1 MTTRVNI
8 AIDVMGSDKGPETI
22 IEASSISKTRY
33 PEIKYTYFGNSKLIS
48 KYIEKH
54 KNLIGSYE
62 IIHTDDE
69 VLPEDKPSL
78 ALRKRKITSMGRAL
92 SFLKE
97 KKVEAL
103 VSAGNTGALMA
114 MSKLELRMLDGI
126 LRPAIAATFPHKKGE
141 FVMLDLGANTE
152 CSQDNLLQFAIM
164 GSEYAKVV
172 LGKEE
177 PKLAILNIGT
187 EADKGKNYINEAA
200 INLKKSYLSKNF
212 VGYIEGSDIVNGQVD
227 VVISDGF
234 SGNIALKTA
243 EGVAT
248 LCSNYIKNIFESSF
262 LGKISFLLL
271 SKKLAALKDK
281 LDPRKRNGALFLGLN
296 GIVVKSHG
304 GADALGF
311 ASAIDIA
318 YEFAY
323 EDIAKKIIGNI
334 SKQNIE

>member
-1 MTTRVNI
+1 MTSNINI
-8 AIDVMGSDKGPETI
+8 AIDVMGNDKGPEVI

-33 PEIKYTYFGNSKLIS
+33 PDIKYTYFGDRKLIS
-48 KYIEKH
+48 KYLK
-54 KNLIGSYE
+54 KYRNLIGSYQ
-62 IIHTDDE
+62 IMHTE
-69 VLPEDKPSL
+69 EQVLPEDKPTL
-78 ALRKRKITSMGRAL
+78 ALRKRKSSSMGRAL
-92 SFLKE
+92 AYLKD

-114 MSKLELRMLDGI
+114 MAKLELRMLEGI

-152 CSQDNLLQFAIM
+152 CSHEHLVQFAIM
-164 GSEYAKVV
+164 GSEFAKVV

-187 EADKGKNYINEAA
+187 EADKGKVYINETAK
-200 INLKKSYLSKNF
+200 NLKESYLSKNF
-212 VGYIEGSDIVNGQVD
+212 IGYIEGNDITSGLAD
-227 VVISDGF
+227 VVVSDGF

-248 LCSNYIKNIFESSF
+248 LCSNYIKNIFQSSF
-262 LGKISFLLL
+262 LGKVSFILL
-271 SKKLAALKDK
+271 SKKLRALKDK

-318 YEFAY
+318 YEFAD

-334 SKQNIE
+334 SKQNI

>member
-1 MTTRVNI
+1 MTTRINI

-48 KYIEKH
+48 KYVEKY
-54 KNLIGSYE
+54 KNLINSYE
-62 IIHTDDE
+62 IIHTDEE

-78 ALRKRKITSMGRAL
+78 ALRKRKSTSMGRAL

-152 CSQDNLLQFAIM
+152 CSQENLLQFAVM

-172 LGKEE
+172 LGKEN

-187 EADKGKNYINEAA
+187 EADKGKVYINETAK
-200 INLKKSYLSKNF
+200 NLEKSYLSKNF
-212 VGYIEGSDIVNGQVD
+212 VGYIEGNDIINGQVD

-243 EGVAT
+243 EGTAN
-248 LCSNYIKNIFESSF
+248 LIKKFFLDEFSSSISGIFM
-262 LGKISFLLL
+262 GLLM
-271 SKKLAALKDK
+271 KRKLRRLKERM
-281 LDPRKRNGALFLGLN
+281 DPRTLNGGVFVGLN
-296 GIVVKSHG
+296 GLVIKSHG
-304 GADALGF
+304 SSDSKSFYSALKL
-311 ASAIDIA
+311 AKNMCKTKSA
-318 YEFAY
+318 
-323 EDIAKKIIGNI
+323 
-334 SKQNIE
+334 

>member
-1 MTTRVNI
+1 MTIRVNI
-8 AIDVMGSDKGPETI
+8 AIDVMGSDKGPESI

-33 PEIKYTYFGNSKLIS
+33 PAIQYTYFGDSKLIS
-48 KYIEKH
+48 KYVDKYN
-54 KNLIGSYE
+54 NLNKSYQ
-62 IIHTDDE
+62 IIHTDE
-69 VLPEDKPSL
+69 QVLPEDKPSL
-78 ALRKRKITSMGRAL
+78 ALRKRKSSSMGKAL
-92 SFLKE
+92 FFLKE

-152 CSQDNLLQFAIM
+152 CSQENLLQFAIM
-164 GSEYAKVV
+164 GSEFAKVV

-187 EADKGKNYINEAA
+187 EIDKGKAYINETAK
-200 INLKKSYLSKNF
+200 NLKDSYLSKNF
-212 VGYIEGSDIVNGQVD
+212 IGYIEGNDIIKGQVD

-243 EGVAT
+243 EGVAA
-248 LCSNYIKNIFESSF
+248 LCSGYIKNIFEGSF

-304 GADALGF
+304 GADSLSF

-323 EDIAKKIIGNI
+323 EDIAKKIIENI
-334 SKQNIE
+334 SKHNIK

>member
-1 MTTRVNI
+1 MTTRINI

-22 IEASSISKTRY
+22 VEASSISKTRY
-33 PEIKYTYFGNSKLIS
+33 PEIKYTYFGDSKLIL
-48 KYIEKH
+48 KYVEKY
-54 KNLIGSYE
+54 KNLINSYE
-62 IIHTDDE
+62 IIHTDEE

-78 ALRKRKITSMGRAL
+78 ALRKRKSTSMGRAL

-152 CSQDNLLQFAIM
+152 CSQENLFQFAVM

-187 EADKGKNYINEAA
+187 EADKGKVYINETAK
-200 INLKKSYLSKNF
+200 NLEKSYLSKNF
-212 VGYIEGSDIVNGQVD
+212 VGYIEGNDIVNGQVD

-234 SGNIALKTA
+234 SGI
-243 EGVAT
+243 
-248 LCSNYIKNIFESSF
+248 
-262 LGKISFLLL
+262 
-271 SKKLAALKDK
+271 
-281 LDPRKRNGALFLGLN
+281 
-296 GIVVKSHG
+296 
-304 GADALGF
+304 
-311 ASAIDIA
+311 
-318 YEFAY
+318 
-323 EDIAKKIIGNI
+323 
-334 SKQNIE
+334 

>member
-1 MTTRVNI
+1 MATRINI
-8 AIDVMGSDKGPETI
+8 AIDVMGSDKGPEEI
-22 IEASSISKTRY
+22 IRASSISKTRF
-33 PEIKYTYFGNSKLIS
+33 PDIKYTYFGDSKSIS
-48 KYIEKH
+48 NYVKKY
-54 KNLIGSYE
+54 KNLINSYQ
-62 IIHTDDE
+62 IIHADE
-69 VLPEDKPSL
+69 QVLPVDKPSS
-78 ALRKRKITSMGRAL
+78 ALRKRKRTSMGKAL
-92 SFLKE
+92 SFLKD

-114 MSKLELRMLDGI
+114 ISKLELRMLDGI
-126 LRPAIAATFPHKKGE
+126 LRPAIAATFPHKRGE

-152 CSQDNLLQFAIM
+152 CSQENLLQFAIM

-172 LGKEE
+172 LGKEQ

-187 EADKGKNYINEAA
+187 EADKGKDYINEAA
-200 INLKKSYLSKNF
+200 NKLKKSYLSKNF
-212 VGYIEGSDIVNGQVD
+212 IGYIEGNDIVSGQAD

-243 EGVAT
+243 EGVAA

-262 LGKISFLLL
+262 LGKISFVLL
-271 SKKLAALKDK
+271 SKKLATLKDK

-304 GADALGF
+304 GADALSF

-318 YEFAY
+318 YEFSY
-323 EDIAKKIIGNI
+323 EDIAKKIIENI
-334 SKQNIE
+334 SNQNIE

>member
-1 MTTRVNI
+1 MTTRINI

-33 PEIKYTYFGNSKLIS
+33 PEIKYTYFGDSKLIS
-48 KYIEKH
+48 KYVKKY
-54 KNLIGSYE
+54 KNLINSYE
-62 IIHTDDE
+62 IIHTDEE

-78 ALRKRKITSMGRAL
+78 ALRKRKSTSMGRAL

-152 CSQDNLLQFAIM
+152 CSQDNLLQFAVM

-172 LGKEE
+172 LGKED

-187 EADKGKNYINEAA
+187 EADKGKVYINETAK
-200 INLKKSYLSKNF
+200 NLEKSYLSKNF
-212 VGYIEGSDIVNGQVD
+212 VGYIEGNDIINGQVD

-234 SGNIALKTA
+234 SRI
-243 EGVAT
+243 
-248 LCSNYIKNIFESSF
+248 
-262 LGKISFLLL
+262 
-271 SKKLAALKDK
+271 
-281 LDPRKRNGALFLGLN
+281 
-296 GIVVKSHG
+296 
-304 GADALGF
+304 
-311 ASAIDIA
+311 
-318 YEFAY
+318 
-323 EDIAKKIIGNI
+323 
-334 SKQNIE
+334 

>member
-1 MTTRVNI
+1 MTSDVNI
-8 AIDVMGSDKGPETI
+8 AIDVMGNDKGPEVI
-22 IEASSISKTRY
+22 IKASSISKTRY
-33 PEIKYTYFGNSKLIS
+33 PDIKYTYFGDSKVIT
-48 KYIEKH
+48 KYAK
-54 KNLIGSYE
+54 KYANLIGSYQ
-62 IIHTDDE
+62 ILHTEEE
-69 VLPEDKPSL
+69 VLPEDKPTL
-78 ALRKRKITSMGRAL
+78 ALRKRKKSSMGRAL
-92 SFLKE
+92 AYLKE

-114 MSKLELRMLDGI
+114 MSKLELRMLEGI

-152 CSQDNLLQFAIM
+152 CSHEHLVQFAIM
-164 GSEYAKVV
+164 GSEFAKVV

-187 EADKGKNYINEAA
+187 EADKGKIYINETAK
-200 INLKKSYLSKNF
+200 NLKESYLSKNF
-212 VGYIEGSDIVNGQVD
+212 IGYIEGNDITSGVAD
-227 VVISDGF
+227 VVVSDGF

-248 LCSNYIKNIFESSF
+248 LCSDYIKNIFQSSL
-262 LGKISFLLL
+262 LGKISFILL
-271 SKKLAALKDK
+271 SKKLLALKDK
-281 LDPRKRNGALFLGLN
+281 LDPRKRTGALFLGLN

-323 EDIAKKIIGNI
+323 EDIAKKIIENI
-334 SKQNIE
+334 SKQNI